1 MALGFVV
8 AVIPTL
14 AILGTDNDGFFNW
27 LFLYGPIGALTGF
40 GVGLAVGSKFI
51 EWARDSEAHH

>member
-1 MALGFVV
+1 MV

-14 AILGTDNDGFFNW
+14 AVLGTDNDGFFSW
-27 LFLYGPIGALTGF
+27 FFFYGPVGALTGF
-40 GVGLAVGSKFI
+40 GVGLAIGSKFI